1 MMNTIQ
7 WFPGHMAKARR
18 QVTEKLHLVDI
29 VIELLDARL
38 PLSSRN
44 PMMNEIVKDKPRL
57 ILLTKSD
64 LADEQ
69 VTKEWKAY
77 FSEQGIHVLP
87 IDAQSGKGVNQIVPQ
102 CERVLAP
109 LFSAREKKGIKSRKF
124 RVMVVGIPNVG
135 KSTIINRLAKRNA
148 TVTGDRPGVTKAQQW
163 IRVGQTMEILDTPG
177 ILWPKFDD
185 PTVGM
190 RLAVSGAIKGEILPV
205 DEVALYALTFLA
217 ERYPTAL
224 MERYK
229 LKDVASL
236 DRVELMEEIGKKRGC
251 LIRGGEVDY
260 EKTAEII
267 LTDFRAGRIGRITL
281 EKPEDWLKEEGNA
294 DETDHSRD

>member
-1 MMNTIQ
+1 MNTIQ

-18 QVTEKLHLVDI
+18 QVTEKLNLVDI

-38 PLSSRN
+38 PMSSRN

-109 LFSAREKKGIKSRKF
+109 LFAAREKKGIQSRKF

-163 IRVGQTMEILDTPG
+163 IRVGQSMEILDTPG

-190 RLAVSGAIKGEILPV
+190 RLAVSGAIKGEILPI
-205 DEVALYALTFLA
+205 DEVALYALEFLA
-217 ERYPTAL
+217 ERYPTYL

-229 LKDVASL
+229 LKDLAAFE
-236 DRVELMEEIGKKRGC
+236 RVGLMEEIGKKRGC

-267 LTDFRAGRIGRITL
+267 LTDLRAGRIGRITL
-281 EKPEDWLKEEGNA
+281 EKPEDWLKEEENL
-294 DETDHSRD
+294 DETDDSRD

>member
-1 MMNTIQ
+1 MMKPIQ

-18 QVTEKLHLVDI
+18 QVTEKLNLVDI

-44 PMMNEIVKDKPRL
+44 PMINEIVKEKPRL

-69 VTKEWKAY
+69 ITKEWITY
-77 FSEQGIHVLP
+77 FAEQGTRVLA
-87 IDAQSGKGVNQIVPQ
+87 IDAQSGKGVNQIVPH
-102 CERVLAP
+102 CERILAP
-109 LFSAREKKGIKSRKF
+109 LFAMREKKGIQSRKF
-124 RVMVVGIPNVG
+124 RVMVLGIPNVG

-148 TVTGDRPGVTKAQQW
+148 TVTGDRPGITKAQQW

-185 PTVGM
+185 PKVGM
-190 RLAVSGAIKGEILPV
+190 RLAISGAIKGEILPI
-205 DEVALYALTFLA
+205 DEVALDALAFLTDC
-217 ERYPTAL
+217 YPSML

-229 LKDVASL
+229 LKDGMPS
-236 DRVELMEEIGKKRGC
+236 DRIALMEEIGRKRGC

-267 LTDFRAGRIGRITL
+267 LTDLRSGRIGRITL
-281 EKPEDWLKEEGNA
+281 EKPEDWLKEEENF
-294 DETDHSRD
+294 DEANDSGD